1 MQEFEKKLE
10 SILAKFQVAIERQT
24 AAIMNSI
31 QNIMDTMFSRLVNV
45 LETRSI
51 IRSINTGR
59 SKFSGH
65 IYHMDPSSLTFR
77 IFNYKPI
84 RTKTK
89 GRPKLRWA
97 DCEENDFKI
106 LRVTNWRSEWRR
118 VLEKALAHPGLRAD
132 PRVSAALVQKPN
144 VLPPENFSYFD

>member
-1 MQEFEKKLE
+1 
-10 SILAKFQVAIERQT
+10 
-24 AAIMNSI
+24 
-31 QNIMDTMFSRLVNV
+31 
-45 LETRSI
+45 
-51 IRSINTGR
+51 
-59 SKFSGH
+59 
-65 IYHMDPSSLTFR
+65 MDPSFLTFR

-89 GRPKLRWA
+89 GRPKLRGV

-132 PRVSAALVQKPN
+132 PRVSATLVQKPN
-144 VLPPENFSYFD
+144 VLPTHALENFHILTNT